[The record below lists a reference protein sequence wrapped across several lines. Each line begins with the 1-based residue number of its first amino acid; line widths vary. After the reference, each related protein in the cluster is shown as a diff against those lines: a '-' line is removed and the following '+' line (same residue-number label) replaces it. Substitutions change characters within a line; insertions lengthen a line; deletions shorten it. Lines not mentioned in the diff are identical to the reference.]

1 VIKSSGI
8 EDFMNLKK
16 ESENYRLTNQIDIL
30 NAQLV
35 SLTEEVSKL
44 RTQNYKIK
52 AELDQSKEEH
62 LIEIRSLT
70 DFYNKKIESS
80 LLQMRKD

>member
-1 VIKSSGI
+1 
-8 EDFMNLKK
+8 M
-16 ESENYRLTNQIDIL
+16 
-30 NAQLV
+30 